1 MIVSVRG
8 SLAAVGP
15 DWVHLQFGGV
25 TLQVFVPS
33 SAIAQLGDIGATVSL
48 HTHLRMRDEQPVL
61 YGFPSP
67 AALELFLMLTAV
79 SGVGP
84 RLALGL
90 LSTLDAAGLQQ
101 AISAGD
107 IPALSATPG
116 VGRRTA
122 GRIVLELKGK
132 LEQSLAETPAMAAS
146 TDTEVVE
153 ALMALGYS
161 ASEARRAVSDGRN
174 SAGLSVEERIRLAL
188 QTFGPG

>member
-15 DWVHLQFGGV
+15 DWVHLQLGGV

-161 ASEARRAVSDGRN
+161 ASEARRAVSEGRN

>member
-15 DWVHLQFGGV
+15 DWVHLQLGGV

-188 QTFGPG
+188 LTFGPG

>member
-15 DWVHLQFGGV
+15 DWVHLQLGGV

-161 ASEARRAVSDGRN
+161 ASESRRAVSDGRN

>member
-15 DWVHLQFGGV
+15 DWVHLQLGGV